1 MMQSPVNPSS
11 EETMNH
17 PNQYLNER
25 KEMSI
30 HRQLW
35 QYYATRFRASLENDH
50 DRGEVSATTVVMAAA
65 LIALALFVGAT
76 ITNRVRD
83 KANSLNLD

>member
-1 MMQSPVNPSS
+1 
-11 EETMNH
+11 
-17 PNQYLNER
+17 
-25 KEMSI
+25 MSTT
-30 HRQLW
+30 RQMW
-35 QYYATRFRASLENDH
+35 EYYATRLRASLEQDH

-76 ITNRVRD
+76 ITSRVRD